1 MFFIEP
7 TILENVSAHN
17 EIWRHEVFGPVLCV
31 HGFSNDDEAV
41 SLANDT
47 EYGLAAGIWSVD
59 EEFANKIAAKIDAG
73 PSILITTGQSVH
85 AHLLAA

>member
-1 MFFIEP
+1 MC
-7 TILENVSAHN
+7 A
-17 EIWRHEVFGPVLCV
+17 W
-31 HGFSNDDEAV
+31 FSTDDEAV

-59 EEFANKIAAKIDAG
+59 EELPTKSQLKLTRG